1 MKFIIT
7 VKEHR
12 YLGYILTQHLVAL
25 AENQQ
30 SYNVLETVVLSDTE
44 KYPDRYTPEQ
54 KQIAKLIDN
63 YSDANIAKNYGGSK
77 LKNPQDFF
85 ASKDTKYIEEYVRP
99 AIDKK
104 IIKIL
109 DICKA
114 SHIEIFFKD
123 TSQKS
128 ILIDDRIDIASQKAQ
143 AVFNFERTENE
154 THYYLTAK
162 YKTHVINLLNK
173 NICVLSY
180 LPCVCIINNKLLYF
194 DTIDA
199 KKLLPFTTKQFVP
212 VLKRVEPQYYEKF
225 VKNAIAQNFIVE
237 AKGFKIYL
245 EDVEPKAVLVIE
257 HDLQGFTVFVLKF
270 RYKDLEFLATSKNY
284 IVVKFYENNGE
295 YYFTKL
301 IRDTDFEQET
311 ENTASEI
318 FGSSVHDG
326 VYKLKHE
333 SNDKNLQEIF
343 AINYLNDKREQLLQ
357 AGIEIEQNLFL
368 KKYYTGKITLN
379 MKVVNRNDWFD
390 IFAVVKLEDIEI
402 PFISLKYYIIND
414 IRECTLP
421 DGRVVIL
428 PEEWFDKYREM
439 FLACRYDKV
448 QNCITLKKYQY
459 LALMNLPL
467 EESDKERIKK
477 LEKQLTDFEHSE
489 KLTPKN
495 IAATLRPYQVT
506 AYNWLMMMRNFG
518 FGACLADD
526 MGLGKTLCTL
536 SLLAN
541 STAYDETR
549 TNLNELFEL
558 KSKIP
563 SLLLVPKSLIFNWK
577 NEAKK
582 FAPQIKILEY
592 TGNNRKELIKSFH
605 RYDIV
610 IAAYGII
617 RNDIDDLEKQHFNY
631 VILDES
637 QYIKNS
643 TSKTYNAIMQ
653 LSCNYRLTLT
663 GTPLENSL
671 TDLWSQ
677 MNFINPGL
685 LGNFQSFKKR
695 FVTPIEKNSNE
706 EATEKLR
713 KLIYPFILRR
723 TKQQVLKDLPE
734 KIEQVVY
741 CEMSEQQSEIYE
753 REKSKIRNS
762 LLEIMEAKKL
772 EQSPLLVI
780 QGLTLLR
787 QIACAPSLTIENYTG
802 SSGKTEEIM
811 RVMQSIVAQKHKI
824 LVFSSFVKH
833 LELIA
838 NEMQNVGIDY
848 AMLTGQTQ
856 NREKEVQKF
865 NNNSD
870 VPVFLISIKAGGTG
884 MNLTEA
890 DYVFIIDPWW
900 NPAVEEQA
908 IARAHRM
915 GQKNNVVV
923 YRFISQNT
931 LEEKI
936 QKLQDKKNTL
946 ATSFVSETSLLN
958 LSEDEVLDIIG

>member
-1 MKFIIT
+1 M
-7 VKEHR
+7 
-12 YLGYILTQHLVAL
+12 
-25 AENQQ
+25 
-30 SYNVLETVVLSDTE
+30 
-44 KYPDRYTPEQ
+44 
-54 KQIAKLIDN
+54 
-63 YSDANIAKNYGGSK
+63 
-77 LKNPQDFF
+77 
-85 ASKDTKYIEEYVRP
+85 
-99 AIDKK
+99 
-104 IIKIL
+104 
-109 DICKA
+109 
-114 SHIEIFFKD
+114 
-123 TSQKS
+123 
-128 ILIDDRIDIASQKAQ
+128 
-143 AVFNFERTENE
+143 
-154 THYYLTAK
+154 
-162 YKTHVINLLNK
+162 
-173 NICVLSY
+173 
-180 LPCVCIINNKLLYF
+180 
-194 DTIDA
+194 
-199 KKLLPFTTKQFVP
+199 
-212 VLKRVEPQYYEKF
+212 
-225 VKNAIAQNFIVE
+225 
-237 AKGFKIYL
+237 
-245 EDVEPKAVLVIE
+245 
-257 HDLQGFTVFVLKF
+257 
-270 RYKDLEFLATSKNY
+270 
-284 IVVKFYENNGE
+284 
-295 YYFTKL
+295 
-301 IRDTDFEQET
+301 
-311 ENTASEI
+311 
-318 FGSSVHDG
+318 
-326 VYKLKHE
+326 
-333 SNDKNLQEIF
+333 
-343 AINYLNDKREQLLQ
+343 
-357 AGIEIEQNLFL
+357 
-368 KKYYTGKITLN
+368 
-379 MKVVNRNDWFD
+379 
-390 IFAVVKLEDIEI
+390 
-402 PFISLKYYIIND
+402 
-414 IRECTLP
+414 
-421 DGRVVIL
+421 
-428 PEEWFDKYREM
+428 
-439 FLACRYDKV
+439 
-448 QNCITLKKYQY
+448 
-459 LALMNLPL
+459 
-467 EESDKERIKK
+467 
-477 LEKQLTDFEHSE
+477 
-489 KLTPKN
+489 
-495 IAATLRPYQVT
+495 
-506 AYNWLMMMRNFG
+506 
-518 FGACLADD
+518 
-526 MGLGKTLCTL
+526 
-536 SLLAN
+536 
-541 STAYDETR
+541 
-549 TNLNELFEL
+549 
-558 KSKIP
+558 
-563 SLLLVPKSLIFNWK
+563 IFNWK